1 MQNKKL
7 YFIIVLSVLV
17 VGAAAFLAGRLFNSG
32 VNPLGLLGPADDGI
46 SILPAQ
52 ELPKTPP
59 EVEGLF
65 IERQDNI
72 IIIQGGG
79 PNVDNPEGVE
89 VGSPEHLSGGPKAEV
104 VVTTE
109 TNLYHDTT
117 EPPARRPSGNDPR
130 VLQQTVEAGTLD
142 DLAISQSLVMVWGR
156 MSGDRLIAEVLVYSN
171 PAYIQRP

>member
-1 MQNKKL
+1 MQNKRL
-7 YFIIVLSVLV
+7 YFIIVTGVLV
-17 VGAAAFLAGRLFNSG
+17 VGAAAFLAGRLINSG

-59 EVEGLF
+59 EVEGLL

-79 PNVDNPEGVE
+79 PNVDNPDGVE

-109 TNLYHDTT
+109 TILYHDTT

-130 VLQQTVEAGTLD
+130 VLQQTVEQGTLD
-142 DLAISQSLVMVWGR
+142 DLAISQSLVIVWGR
-156 MSGDRLIAEVLVYSN
+156 MSGDRIIAEVLLYSN
-171 PAYIQRP
+171 PAYLQRP